1 MEPKNIS
8 GSAAA
13 LPVRDTSTKRKLS
26 RKRAKP
32 SRKPFTLST
41 KRRFSEKKM
50 RPECNYSR
58 MLAAQDDDQEMRDE
72 SLKKSA
78 KKSASAPG
86 AQLGADAPQNV
97 DTMLKDELK

>member
-13 LPVRDTSTKRKLS
+13 LPVGATTTKRKLS

-32 SRKPFTLST
+32 SHKPFTLSA

-50 RPECNYSR
+50 RPECNYAR
-58 MLAAQDDDQEMRDE
+58 MLAAQEEDNEMHDE
-72 SLKKSA
+72 SVKKSA
-78 KKSASAPG
+78 KKSSAPG
-86 AQLGADAPQNV
+86 ASAADARNA
-97 DTMLKDELK
+97 DDMLKEELK